1 MATSSYSFTRQ
12 GVSPENFE
20 NQALYNI
27 VIDQNNFNSTASS
40 DASGGIEPR
49 TFHDLDNASSISTLD
64 NAKRIARGNLRWR
77 RMLQLLGQYTN
88 YSLNNISVSPED
100 SSAFD
105 ENGQLTY
112 LEFNIA
118 LENEQFIPITGTAQ
132 GESTLGN
139 DIDSTAIST
148 RAQAIRNIVAQALD
162 STFTEVCEHYDP
174 TAGASDIGNTRLTAS
189 AVADNSTIISA
200 ITVTKKTEF
209 NKI

>member
-1 MATSSYSFTRQ
+1 MATSSYNFNRT
-12 GVSPENFE
+12 GLSPDNFS

-49 TFHDLDNASSISTLD
+49 TFQDMNNPDQISSVN

-77 RMLQLLGQYTN
+77 KLLQLLGKNTN
-88 YSLNNISVSPED
+88 FSVSNISVSPED

-105 ENGQLTY
+105 ENTQLTM
-112 LEFNIA
+112 LEFNVA
-118 LENEQFIPITGTAQ
+118 FENELFIPITGTVQ
-132 GESTLGN
+132 GESTFGN
-139 DIDSTAIST
+139 DVDSSAIDT
-148 RAQAIRNIVAQALD
+148 RAKAIRNLVAQVLD
-162 STFTEVCEHYDP
+162 GSFREICEHYDP
-174 TAGASDIGNTRLTAS
+174 TSGASTLANTELTAS

-209 NKI
+209 NKV